1 MMALNYIYKF
11 LTINN
16 KKHKKMKLTKTKEY
30 TSVITVSFHIN
41 NHEAI
46 SKKDYIETLKLQFAE
61 QYDIDLKN
69 HEITN
74 IERIK

>member
-1 MMALNYIYKF
+1 M
-11 LTINN
+11 T
-16 KKHKKMKLTKTKEY
+16 KLKEY

-41 NHEAI
+41 CHEAI

-61 QYDIDLKN
+61 QYDIDLKD

-74 IERIK
+74 IERIR

>member
-1 MMALNYIYKF
+1 M
-11 LTINN
+11 T
-16 KKHKKMKLTKTKEY
+16 KLKEY

-46 SKKDYIETLKLQFAE
+46 SKKHYIETLKLQFSE
-61 QYDIDLKN
+61 QYDIDLKD

-74 IERIK
+74 IERVR

>member
-1 MMALNYIYKF
+1 MTM
-11 LTINN
+11 T
-16 KKHKKMKLTKTKEY
+16 KLKEY

-41 NHEAI
+41 NHEAL
-46 SKKDYIETLKLQFAE
+46 SKKDYIETLKLQFND
-61 QYDIDLKN
+61 QYEIDLKD

>member
-1 MMALNYIYKF
+1 M
-11 LTINN
+11 T
-16 KKHKKMKLTKTKEY
+16 KLKEY